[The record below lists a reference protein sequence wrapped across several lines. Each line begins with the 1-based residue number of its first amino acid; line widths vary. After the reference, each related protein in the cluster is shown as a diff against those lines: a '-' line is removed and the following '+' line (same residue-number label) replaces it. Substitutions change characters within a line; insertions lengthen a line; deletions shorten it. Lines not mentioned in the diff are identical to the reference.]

1 MSGTKTRLTFTEG
14 ASAKFW
20 EIEIRGVE
28 LHIAWGKLG
37 TAGQSQVK
45 ALASPEAAAKEA
57 AKLIA
62 EKTRKGYAPDPATP
76 APTQA
81 AATDEAAKEEA
92 APAKKAK
99 EAAPAKKAKEA
110 APAKKAKEAAPAKKA
125 KGTAPKVPLWGGLA
139 VAEGKVTPAFDPDF
153 TEVRGGFRAEGLAA
167 VRRDGKWGYIDRTG
181 ATRIPF
187 AYDEA
192 WWFEG
197 GFACVRRADA
207 PDVSAVDAQGK
218 EHADYPL
225 ARSEGATIIIQSPQR
240 NHQDHALMGRTRLV
254 AADGRELGA
263 CTDPF
268 SPILEIAPGWF
279 KIDGSYAM
287 GVPWRVLDREG
298 RPVAALEG
306 KSLDVF
312 VEGRARVFGSTQSFV
327 RLDGSALP
335 GTWTSCQ
342 RFAEGFAA
350 VSAGYRQAGFI
361 DLEGQVLGALDYEE
375 TFSFDGGVAR
385 VKRRGGVMGLID
397 RTGAWRVPAEH
408 RAMRP
413 QAHGRVA
420 GELQAGGWMLYDTA
434 SGARVLDA
442 PYDDLVPLGAEPL
455 YGVRRG
461 KKWGVVDRDGRVLV
475 PLEHDLVRAF
485 GRGFVAVNRGA
496 NAKGVGGLW
505 GVVDITGRLHVAPRY
520 SDIGI
525 VRDGVALVQEPPVD
539 GAESWPFRF
548 YGVNPAH
555 WAEGANAGHVWR
567 AHFTSTPW
575 GEGRDRITVAIEGG
589 INKGGAFAEI
599 DWDGAFVM
607 VRAGEKKGGAR
618 KLFAAVRKA
627 FEEAHTIVPIAEVVF
642 LGAQVGSVDDGQGAD
657 AWERWSL
664 RQQAEVDGGPDFGLE
679 GYLFSL

>member
-1 MSGTKTRLTFTEG
+1 MSNTKTRLTFTEG
-14 ASAKFW
+14 TSAKFW
-20 EIEIRGVE
+20 EVEVRGAE

-57 AKLIA
+57 QKLIA
-62 EKTRKGYAPDPATP
+62 DKTKKGYVAEAGARVEPEREATTTP
-76 APTQA
+76 A
-81 AATDEAAKEEA
+81 AKPVA
-92 APAKKAK
+92 KTSTKSAKKA
-99 EAAPAKKAKEA
+99 APPAKT
-110 APAKKAKEAAPAKKA
+110 
-125 KGTAPKVPLWGGLA
+125 TAPTVPLWGGLA
-139 VAEGKVTPAFDPDF
+139 VAEGEVTPAFEADF
-153 TEVRGGFRAEGLAA
+153 TDVRGGFRAEGLAA
-167 VRRDGKWGYIDRTG
+167 VKRDGKWGYIDRTG

-187 AYDEA
+187 VYDEA

-197 GFACVRRADA
+197 GYACVRRADA
-207 PDVSAVDAQGK
+207 PDVAAVDAGGR
-218 EHADYPL
+218 EHGAYPL
-225 ARSEGATIIIQSPQR
+225 HRGEGATVIIESPQR

-254 AADGRELGA
+254 TADGRELGA

-268 SPILEIAPGWF
+268 SPILEVAPGWF
-279 KIDGSYAM
+279 KIDGSYAL
-287 GVPWRVLDREG
+287 GIPWRVIDREG

-385 VKRRGGVMGLID
+385 VKLRGGFVGLID
-397 RTGAWRVPAEH
+397 NNTGRTGAWRVPAEH

-434 SGARVLDA
+434 SGARVFDA
-442 PYDDLVPLGAEPL
+442 PYDDLVPLGGEPI

-461 KKWGVVDRDGRVLV
+461 KKWGVVDRDGRALV
-475 PLEHDLVRAF
+475 ALEHDLVRAL

-496 NAKGVGGLW
+496 NTKGVGGLW
-505 GVVDITGRLHVAPRY
+505 GIVDLTGRLRVAPRY
-520 SDIGI
+520 GDIGI

-539 GAESWPFRF
+539 EAESWPFRF

-627 FEEAHTIVPIAEVVF
+627 FEEAHTIVPLAEVVF
-642 LGAQVGSVDDGQGAD
+642 LGAQVDSVDDGRGAD

-664 RQQAEVDGGPDFGLE
+664 RQQAEIDRGPDFGLE
-679 GYLFSL
+679 GYLFTLV